1 MDISNGI
8 IKNIIIN
15 NDVFYSDSV
24 MKETLVTN

>member
-8 IKNIIIN
+8 IKNIIIS